1 MQSCRSE
8 DCIEGVGVWD
18 GLGGDVLGVGDSD
31 GLGVGCAI
39 ANDIELKS
47 IIVAAV
53 ANLMC
58 HLCGS
63 SLGEFALETD
73 ALTSSSLVRNTAKR
87 GVCGGLAPY

>member
-1 MQSCRSE
+1 MQSCCSD

-18 GLGGDVLGVGDSD
+18 GLRGDVLGVGDSD

-73 ALTSSSLVRNTAKR
+73 VLTSSSLLRNTA
-87 GVCGGLAPY
+87 

>member
-1 MQSCRSE
+1 MQSCCSD

-18 GLGGDVLGVGDSD
+18 GLRGDVLGVGDSD

-53 ANLMC
+53 ANHDVTYAYLV
-58 HLCGS
+58 LS
-63 SLGEFALETD
+63 EFALETD
-73 ALTSSSLVRNTAKR
+73 VFTSSSLLRNTA
-87 GVCGGLAPY
+87 

>member
-1 MQSCRSE
+1 MQSCCSD

-18 GLGGDVLGVGDSD
+18 GLRGDVLGVGDSD

-53 ANLMC
+53 ANLMI
-58 HLCGS
+58 S
-63 SLGEFALETD
+63 PIVLGEFALETD
-73 ALTSSSLVRNTAKR
+73 VLTSSSLLRNTAKR